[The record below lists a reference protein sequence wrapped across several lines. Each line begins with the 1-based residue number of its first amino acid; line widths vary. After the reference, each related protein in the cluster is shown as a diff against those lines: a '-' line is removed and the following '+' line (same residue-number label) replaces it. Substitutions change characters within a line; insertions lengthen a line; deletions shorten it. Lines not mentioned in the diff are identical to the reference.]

1 MATHSLG
8 ARTIQIAWPQS
19 TQTIHTIRYS
29 PQGVRAFLQGLDHRK
44 HSQTPVEMR
53 LEQKR
58 GRWEVSPLWT
68 SVKGD
73 DQQQR
78 WLEVLRLY
86 RLSILPI
93 HEKHLW
99 RHITSLWKE
108 NNEVPQC
115 GAPLKEL
122 TNKKDG
128 SVFFGCTRYP
138 KCRFT
143 RNK

>member
-29 PQGVRAFLQGLDHRK
+29 PQGVRALLQGLDHRK

-53 LEQKR
+53 LEFENVGKCPHC
-58 GRWEVSPLWT
+58 GRALKVMTNSKDGSKFYGCTGYPSCRYT
-68 SVKGD
+68 
-73 DQQQR
+73 R
-78 WLEVLRLY
+78 
-86 RLSILPI
+86 SISGGISRPSG
-93 HEKHLW
+93 KK
-99 RHITSLWKE
+99 TMKC
-108 NNEVPQC
+108 PKC

-138 KCRFT
+138 KCRYT